1 MHTHMH
7 THTQTYMCAQEDQC
21 SLEPFLAVL
30 YFCSF
35 MLVCSYI
42 LLQLVIGIILDS
54 IQAASSYDF
63 LTVGPVCVCCVCM
76 HAHVFVAYKSK
87 RVYTL
92 MCVL

>member
-1 MHTHMH
+1 
-7 THTQTYMCAQEDQC
+7 MCAQEDQC

-63 LTVGPVCVCCVCM
+63 LTVGPVCVCVVCACM
-76 HAHVFVAYKSK
+76 RMCLWRTKASAY
-87 RVYTL
+87 TP
-92 MCVL
+92 